1 MSKNS
6 LEKLRDFV
14 KHYDTIEQIAQ
25 NAFLEQS
32 ELDTELSKWYHK
44 VEGTKPSHVSES
56 HHLINEVKDILD
68 RRRAN
73 KLDVVVFRTTCDSL
87 SKQIKYLKT
96 KLGNQVNQHNKI
108 LSELKTKAAK

>member
-1 MSKNS
+1 MSKDS

-25 NAFLEQS
+25 NAFQTQS
-32 ELDTELSKWYHK
+32 DLDKELSVWYHK

-87 SKQIKYLKT
+87 GKHVKDLKA
-96 KLGNQVNQHNKI
+96 KLGNQVTQHNKI
-108 LSELKTKAAK
+108 LTELKTKAAK